1 MAQDLHILIVAAG
14 SGSRAGGD
22 IPKQYRTHRGKPV
35 LRWSA
40 ERFARDDRVTTL
52 TIAIGKGQEA
62 EALATLGGVEATL
75 ITGGPTRRESVRN
88 GLEHLAAN
96 GADGAVFIH
105 DAARPDVPD
114 AVIAALL
121 TALRNASGAV
131 PVLPVADSI
140 IEAETG
146 VIVPR
151 EALRRVQTPQAFD
164 FQAILAAHRTWPHD
178 QDASDDAQMLRVQGG
193 EVALVLGDERLKK
206 ITFAEDFM
214 VQSPLPPFRIGNGY
228 DVHRLVRGEELWL
241 GGVQFDHE
249 FGLAGHSDADV
260 VLHAITDA
268 ILGAI
273 GAGDIGS
280 HFPPSDPQ
288 WRGARS
294 DRFLAHAVALA
305 SEANYTIGNIDCTV
319 ICEAPKIG
327 PQREEMRQEIARIT
341 GADVARISIKATTT
355 EGLGYTGRREAIAA
369 SASALL
375 QRKDEP

>member
-14 SGSRAGGD
+14 SGSRVGGNV
-22 IPKQYRTHRGKPV
+22 PKQYRSHLGKP
-35 LRWSA
+35 LLGWSA
-40 ERFARDDRVTTL
+40 ERFAQDKRVRSL
-52 TIAIGKGQEA
+52 TIVVGAGQEG
-62 EALATLGGVEATL
+62 EALAALGGIEAKL
-75 ITGGPTRRESVRN
+75 ITGGATRRDSVRN
-88 GLEHLAAN
+88 GLEHLAAH
-96 GADGAVFIH
+96 GAQGVVFIH

-114 AVIAALL
+114 SVIEALMAALA
-121 TALRNASGAV
+121 TAPGAT

-140 IEAETG
+140 IRAEDG

-151 EALRRVQTPQAFD
+151 ETLRRVQTPQAFD
-164 FQAILAAHRTWPHD
+164 LQAILTAHRAWPED
-178 QDASDDAQMLRVQGG
+178 RDASDDAQMLRASGG
-193 EVALVLGDERLKK
+193 EVALVPGDERLKK

-214 VQSPLPPFRIGNGY
+214 ELSPLPPFRIGTGY

-241 GGVQFDHE
+241 GGILFDHD

-305 SEANYTIGNIDCTV
+305 DAAHYMIGNIDCTV

-327 PQREEMRQEIARIT
+327 PRRDAMREEVARIVGT
-341 GADVARISIKATTT
+341 DIARISIKATTT